1 MNAPQPHFRVKIIP
15 PRGSAVY
22 RLHFT
27 RRQIMAALAA
37 CVGAV
42 LLAVGYHAYR
52 LHAAESDVQA
62 LRALTAQQQQQ
73 LQAIVRQ
80 TDALSSQLR
89 TVQREDAEIKHIVG
103 APSHGQHASQSSS
116 APLSFA
122 GGSNFGAVQ
131 ARLHRLAAASDSAA
145 REQQFLRRLA
155 LRVLNTRR
163 MAAMARERLL
173 AAIPSINPVDGAIAA
188 GYGWRSTPWP
198 EFHKGV
204 DLEADWGTLVHA
216 SAAGVVASAGWDG
229 GFGIKVDIDHGNGYH
244 TWYAHLSSVLVH
256 AGETVA
262 KGAPIARSGATG
274 EATGPHLHYQLM
286 RDGQP
291 IDPAAFLNGVPAS
304 VMATLPDPSGV

>member
-1 MNAPQPHFRVKIIP
+1 VNAPQPHFRVKIIP

-27 RRQIMAALAA
+27 RRHLVVALVA
-37 CVGAV
+37 CAGAV
-42 LLAVGYHAYR
+42 LLAIGYHAYR

-62 LRALTAQQQQQ
+62 LRALTVQQQQQ
-73 LQAIVRQ
+73 LQAIARQ

-103 APSHGQHASQSSS
+103 APRDRHAAHASG

-122 GGSNFGAVQ
+122 DGNNFGAVQ
-131 ARLHRLAAASDSAA
+131 ARLHRLAAASASAA

-155 LRVLNTRR
+155 MRVLNTRR
-163 MAAMARERLL
+163 MAMMARERLL
-173 AAIPSINPVDGAIAA
+173 AAIPSLNPVDGAIAA
-188 GYGWRSTPWP
+188 GYGWRSSPWP

-256 AGETVA
+256 PGETVA
-262 KGAPIARSGATG
+262 KGAPIARTGATG

-286 RDGQP
+286 HDGVA
-291 IDPAAFLNGVPAS
+291 IDPAPYLNGVPAS

>member
-27 RRQIMAALAA
+27 RRHIIIALSA
-37 CVGAV
+37 CAGAV
-42 LLAVGYHAYR
+42 MLAFGYHAYR
-52 LHAAESDVQA
+52 MHVAEADVRA

-73 LQAIVRQ
+73 LQAIDRQ
-80 TDALSSQLR
+80 ADALSSQLR
-89 TVQREDAEIKHIVG
+89 TMQRENAEITHIVG
-103 APSHGQHASQSSS
+103 APKRDRPAARSSA

-122 GGSNFGAVQ
+122 GGSDFGAEQ
-131 ARLHRLAAASDSAA
+131 ARLHRLAAASAAAA
-145 REQQFLRRLA
+145 RDQQSLRRLV

-163 MAAMARERLL
+163 MAAIARQRLL
-173 AAIPSINPVDGAIAA
+173 AAIPSLNPVGGGIAA

-291 IDPAAFLNGVPAS
+291 IDPAPFLNGVPAS